1 MHEDPAIADG
11 ERWRMDHLRQLAEL
25 RGYFL
30 RREAI
35 EIGVDDRALTL
46 GVRRGVYVRI
56 RQGAYCHTDLWQAKS
71 PVDCHLARSYAAQ
84 DLTPGP
90 TALSHVSALAHY
102 GCPLWEAPL
111 DLVHLTRLD
120 QGSSRREAGVV
131 HHDGQVA
138 EKDVVRREGRRVTSP
153 TRSTLDALTIL
164 SLESSYVAGD
174 WMLEQGLTTHD
185 ELWAGKEAMAGWP
198 RTLPLH
204 VRIGLLDGRSQS
216 VAESR
221 GRRLFKRMGLPT
233 PELQYCVYDKDG
245 RLIAITDF
253 AWPEYNVFGEIDGK
267 VKYGRLLKPG
277 QDPGDVVFA
286 EKRRE
291 DAVRRTTNGI
301 MVRFTW
307 SDLHARSAPALQLLH
322 LLRRTA

>member
-1 MHEDPAIADG
+1 MHEDPAIAGG

-102 GCPLWEAPL
+102 GCPLWDAPL

-131 HHDGQVA
+131 HHDGQVP
-138 EKDVVRREGRRVTSP
+138 EKDVVLREGRLGHVADQVHPRRAHDPLVGVELRCRRLDAGAGPGQPMTSCGSARRRWRGGP
-153 TRSTLDALTIL
+153 ARCRSTSGSGSLTGGASRSL
-164 SLESSYVAGD
+164 SPGAAACSSGWGYRHRRAAV
-174 WMLEQGLTTHD
+174 LRLRQG
-185 ELWAGKEAMAGWP
+185 
-198 RTLPLH
+198 RTPDRDH
-204 VRIGLLDGRSQS
+204 R
-216 VAESR
+216 
-221 GRRLFKRMGLPT
+221 
-233 PELQYCVYDKDG
+233 
-245 RLIAITDF
+245 
-253 AWPEYNVFGEIDGK
+253 
-267 VKYGRLLKPG
+267 
-277 QDPGDVVFA
+277 
-286 EKRRE
+286 
-291 DAVRRTTNGI
+291 
-301 MVRFTW
+301 
-307 SDLHARSAPALQLLH
+307 
-322 LLRRTA
+322 LRRP